1 MIVIAAEAPA
11 HAAARE
17 RRLDRVFG
25 PQRLARTC
33 ERLREE
39 RLPASG
45 LSLAAYKMS
54 KGKTLIGTVR
64 LWHIDAGGCPALLLG
79 PLAISPRLQ
88 GKGIGAALAFQTL
101 DMAAWAGHRLVL
113 LVGDLAYYRRF
124 GFAPAA
130 SHGIRMPDEKPER
143 LQFSALAPGAIA
155 EYRGD
160 IRRWRRLPPASAS
173 CAA

>member
-1 MIVIAAEAPA
+1 MFQITIEQPEDAPA
-11 HAAARE
+11 IEAL
-17 RRLDRVFG
+17 LDEAFG
-25 PQRLARTC
+25 PGRTSKISY
-33 ERLREE
+33 RYREGVD
-39 RLPASG
+39 PVPG
-45 LSLAAYKMS
+45 LSLVARQ
-54 KGKTLIGTVR
+54 GKDIVGSIRYWPILVGVEEK
-64 LWHIDAGGCPALLLG
+64 PALLLG

-160 IRRWRRLPPASAS
+160 IRRWRRLPPTSAS